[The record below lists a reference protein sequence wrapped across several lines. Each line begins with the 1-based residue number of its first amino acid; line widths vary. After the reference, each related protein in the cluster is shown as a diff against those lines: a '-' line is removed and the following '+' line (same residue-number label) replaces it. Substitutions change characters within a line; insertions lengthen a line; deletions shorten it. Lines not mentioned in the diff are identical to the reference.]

1 VIPISDD
8 NRGVHRPPIVTI
20 GLILANIAVFIYQ
33 LTLAGKGG
41 GELERFILSFGV
53 TPYELRNLE
62 DIRPLIDYPVWVTV
76 FTSMF
81 MHGGWL
87 HLGGNMLFLWI
98 FGDNVED
105 AMGHV
110 RFLLFYLLAGIGAVA
125 LQVALT
131 PNSLTPMVGASGAI
145 SGVLAGYLLLFPG
158 SRVNVLVFLG
168 FFVTVFALPAL
179 VVIGF
184 WIVLQFLNGYAT
196 LGPETQQTG
205 GVAYWAHVGGF
216 AMGLLTVFLFRD
228 RRARGHPRR
237 IRNFS

>member
-8 NRGVHRPPIVTI
+8 NRGRHRTPIVTI
-20 GLILANIAVFIYQ
+20 ALILANVAVFIYQ
-33 LTLAGKGG
+33 LTLAGQGG
-41 GELERFILSFGV
+41 GELERFVLAYGV
-53 TPYELRNLE
+53 TPYEIRNLE
-62 DIRPLIDYPVWVTV
+62 DVRPLIDYPVWVTV

-105 AMGHV
+105 AMGHL
-110 RFLLFYLLAGIGAVA
+110 RFLIFYLLAGIGAVA

-131 PNSLTPMVGASGAI
+131 PESLTPMVGASGAI

-158 SRVNVLVFLG
+158 SRVNVLIFLG

-184 WIVLQFLNGYAT
+184 WIVLQFLSGFAT

-216 AMGLLTVFLFRD
+216 AMGLLTVYLFRD
-228 RRARGHPRR
+228 SRALARARRARAYR
-237 IRNFS
+237 